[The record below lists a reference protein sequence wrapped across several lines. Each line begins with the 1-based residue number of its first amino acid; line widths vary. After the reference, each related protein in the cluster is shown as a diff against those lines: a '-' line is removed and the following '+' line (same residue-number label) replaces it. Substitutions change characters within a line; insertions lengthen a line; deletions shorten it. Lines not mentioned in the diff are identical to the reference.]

1 MADLTKDE
9 IRAMGHAVGL
19 EINDPELTEVTYS
32 LNALLES
39 LDAINSSGPERRR
52 APAHHPAPGVSIARR
67 KTLKRPPKLGGFFSL
82 RGWAAGNDGFMGGF
96 PPPQYRMMLRATS
109 P

>member
-19 EINDPELTEVTYS
+19 EIEDPELPEVTYS

-39 LDAINSSGPERRR
+39 LDAINPPGLNDVEPLPIILP
-52 APAHHPAPGVSIARR
+52 PA
-67 KTLKRPPKLGGFFSL
+67 
-82 RGWAAGNDGFMGGF
+82 
-96 PPPQYRMMLRATS
+96 
-109 P
+109 